1 LNTARH
7 EALDKPAPGGIVEV
21 SEAVMSQVANTTT
34 SNPVRRRS
42 QRVLM
47 QVGVRIRGT
56 DTQGKAF
63 EEETDTLA
71 INAHG
76 ALISLKNR
84 ITSGSK
90 MKMKHKMTEEE
101 QECHVVFLGPVRD
114 GKAEIGLEFS
124 EPRPTF
130 WRVAFPPEDWT
141 PKHPE
146 ARTVS
151 RARLVEKQ
159 S

>member
-1 LNTARH
+1 MGHVSNT
-7 EALDKPAPGGIVEV
+7 
-21 SEAVMSQVANTTT
+21 SMNTG
-34 SNPVRRRS
+34 PRRRS

-47 QVGVRIRGT
+47 QVAIRVRGT
-56 DTQGKAF
+56 DAQGKPVD
-63 EEETDTLA
+63 EETETLA

-76 ALISLKNR
+76 ALVLMTAR
-84 ITSGSK
+84 FTSGSK
-90 MKMKHKMTEEE
+90 VLLQHKRTTEE
-101 QECHVVFLGPVRD
+101 QECHVVFLGPVRA

-124 EPRPTF
+124 TANSTF

-151 RARLVEKQ
+151 SAREK
-159 S
+159 